1 MTDQTALKIEQD
13 DSNRPRKALIDN
25 IKICEER
32 RIDLSIVEEIFE
44 GEGVDV
50 IHRWSSLTAAAAS
63 CGDDAASN
71 ITEKVDKLL
80 TNHILYD
87 DKLIMI
93 FDRLLDGESDEFNH
107 AFSEVYS
114 VDDAFEDSEYIADSS
129 YDVGNDVSIYCF
141 QIIREISERKEL
153 TESDLGELASVLD
166 KYNRV
171 IGYRPVKVT
180 CYDAV
185 IVDTKNNRVILQLD
199 LGSIVL
205 ANAVDKFFHK
215 LITSINKA
223 FDVAG
228 VTSCRL
234 PEKVQFENLYNAI
247 QKFYDNDE
255 GEVTSASFSTSKNNH
270 HETLR
275 DRARDIRKAEY
286 HLRGKVAEEALGGKI
301 RPYRISKRFE
311 RVTNKWPQVYAG
323 IHYRYF
329 NKPGLKSLYEAH
341 IFDIKSYKDYSFII
355 DKILANR

>member
-1 MTDQTALKIEQD
+1 MSDQTALNIEQN
-13 DSNRPRKALIDN
+13 DSNHSRKTLIDN

-32 RIDLSIVEEIFE
+32 RIDLSIVEDIFE
-44 GEGVDV
+44 REGIEV

-63 CGDDAASN
+63 CGDEAATN
-71 ITEKVDKLL
+71 IAEKVDKLL

-93 FDRLLDGESDEFNH
+93 LDRLFEDESHEFND
-107 AFSEVYS
+107 AFSEIYS
-114 VDDAFEDSEYIADSS
+114 VDEAFSDSDYIADSS
-129 YDVGNDVSIYCF
+129 YDVGNGVSIYCF
-141 QIIREISERKEL
+141 KIVREISERKEL

-185 IVDTKNNRVILQLD
+185 IVDTTKNRVILQLD

-228 VTSCRL
+228 VTNCRL
-234 PEKVQFENLYNAI
+234 LEKIQFENLYTAI
-247 QKFYDNDE
+247 QKFYDNEE

-286 HLRGKVAEEALGGKI
+286 HLRGKAAEEALGGKI

-311 RVTNKWPQVYAG
+311 RATNKWPQVYAG
-323 IHYRYF
+323 VHYRYF
-329 NKPGLKSLYEAH
+329 NKPGGKSLYEAH
-341 IFDIKSYKDYSFII
+341 IFDINSYKDYTFMI